1 MDRKKYVQKNEMTA
15 FCVAGLGQGM
25 IYALMSSYIS
35 DYYLNVLQLAPMFVL
50 LLMLLARVWDAI
62 NDPLMGMIVDRS
74 NLKSGKMIP
83 FIRFALIPIAIVT
96 ILMYLSPNLDKTQM
110 MIYSA
115 IVYVSWGM
123 LYTVG
128 DVSFWGLPNVMTPD
142 SEERSSV
149 ISVSKIFNSIGS
161 AVPEVL
167 FLVVGLIM
175 AAIVENSAEPMDAL
189 TVQKRKYLIMAI
201 VTVGIGSALYAV
213 SCFGVKE
220 RVKMRVK
227 NNAKSNVQQI
237 SKRSIAFAIICSLFT
252 FGIYYLYWVY
262 NLMKNIKTTKK
273 DNSSCIGEFIC
284 FVFVPFYSFYWW
296 YTRGKL
302 IKEKFSENGYSA
314 SGNEVVYLILDIF
327 GLSIVSMAI
336 MQNDFNSLP
345 LEPQYISEPPQ
356 LARIFKCKPLMLVLL
371 MGILS
376 SGRYMVGAA
385 AIHVARYSFY
395 IGPELATLA
404 TEAERI
410 AAVEASIST
419 VKTVFQISSIVGLFG
434 ATLFMPKLMK
444 KFDYKKLVI
453 VSCLAGFVASIVT
466 TLVGWFTM
474 NLYACI
480 PFIIISCIP
489 LGVINTVCFAMICD
503 CLDYMEL
510 TTGFRDNALGAAC
523 QGFINKIGNAFAT
536 SGIVIMYMVIG
547 LKPEQMLSSTAV
559 VAATEMPDNLRFAM
573 FTLVSIVPGISMLLC
588 SIPMFFYKIA
598 GKEKE
603 RIVTELAAKRES
615 EGFVVES

>member
-74 NLKSGKMIP
+74 NLKRGKMIP

-115 IVYVSWGM
+115 IVYVAWGM

-201 VTVGIGSALYAV
+201 VTVGIGSVLYAV

-220 RVKMRVK
+220 RVKMPPR
-227 NNAKSNVQQI
+227 
-237 SKRSIAFAIICSLFT
+237 KRQP
-252 FGIYYLYWVY
+252 
-262 NLMKNIKTTKK
+262 
-273 DNSSCIGEFIC
+273 GE
-284 FVFVPFYSFYWW
+284 PS
-296 YTRGKL
+296 
-302 IKEKFSENGYSA
+302 
-314 SGNEVVYLILDIF
+314 
-327 GLSIVSMAI
+327 
-336 MQNDFNSLP
+336 
-345 LEPQYISEPPQ
+345 Q
-356 LARIFKCKPLMLVLL
+356 LKRIFTCKPLMLVLL

-510 TTGFRDNALGAAC
+510 KTGFRDNALGAAC

>member
-1 MDRKKYVQKNEMTA
+1 MEKKKYVQKNEMTA

-74 NLKSGKMIP
+74 NLKSGKMLP
-83 FIRFALIPIAIVT
+83 FIRFALIPIAVVT
-96 ILMYLSPNLDKTQM
+96 LLMYLSPNLDKTEL

-115 IVYVSWGM
+115 IVYVAWGM
-123 LYTVG
+123 IYTVG

-167 FLVVGLIM
+167 FLVIGI
-175 AAIVENSAEPMDAL
+175 AFSAWAGKQETTPDPLLM
-189 TVQKRKYLIMAI
+189 QKRKYLIMAI
-201 VTVGIGSALYAV
+201 VTVGIGIILYARACV
-213 SCFGVKE
+213 GVKE
-220 RVKMRVK
+220 RVKIPVR
-227 NNAKSNVQQI
+227 
-237 SKRSIAFAIICSLFT
+237 KRQP
-252 FGIYYLYWVY
+252 
-262 NLMKNIKTTKK
+262 
-273 DNSSCIGEFIC
+273 GE
-284 FVFVPFYSFYWW
+284 PS
-296 YTRGKL
+296 
-302 IKEKFSENGYSA
+302 
-314 SGNEVVYLILDIF
+314 
-327 GLSIVSMAI
+327 
-336 MQNDFNSLP
+336 
-345 LEPQYISEPPQ
+345 Q
-356 LARIFKCKPLMLVLL
+356 LARIFKCKPLVLILL

-376 SGRYMVGAA
+376 SGRYMVAAA

-395 IGPELATLA
+395 IGPDLATLA

-410 AAVEASIST
+410 SAIESSIST

-444 KFDYKKLVI
+444 KFDFKKLVI
-453 VSCLAGFVASIVT
+453 TTCLAGFVASIVT
-466 TLVGWFTM
+466 TIVGWYTM

-489 LGVINTVCFAMICD
+489 LGVINTVTLAMIGD

-510 TTGFRDNALGAAC
+510 KTGFRDNALGAAC
-523 QGFINKIGNAFAT
+523 QGFINKVGNAFAT
-536 SGIVIMYMVIG
+536 SGIVVMYMVIG
-547 LKPEQMLSSTAV
+547 LDPAQMLSSSSVMSALD
-559 VAATEMPDNLRFAM
+559 MPADMRFAM
-573 FTLVSIVPGISMLLC
+573 FSLVSIVPGISMLLC
-588 SIPMFFYKIA
+588 SLPLFFYKIS
-598 GKEKE
+598 GKEKKE
-603 RIVTELAAKRES
+603 MIAQLTAKREA
-615 EGFVVES
+615 EGFVVQE

>member
-15 FCVAGLGQGM
+15 FCIAGLGQGM

-115 IVYVSWGM
+115 IVYVAWGM

-175 AAIVENSAEPMDAL
+175 AAIVENSSEPMDAL
-189 TVQKRKYLIMAI
+189 TVQKKKYLIMAI
-201 VTVGIGSALYAV
+201 ITVGIGSVLYAV

-220 RVKMRVK
+220 RVKMPVRK
-227 NNAKSNVQQI
+227 HQP
-237 SKRSIAFAIICSLFT
+237 
-252 FGIYYLYWVY
+252 
-262 NLMKNIKTTKK
+262 
-273 DNSSCIGEFIC
+273 GE
-284 FVFVPFYSFYWW
+284 PS
-296 YTRGKL
+296 
-302 IKEKFSENGYSA
+302 
-314 SGNEVVYLILDIF
+314 
-327 GLSIVSMAI
+327 
-336 MQNDFNSLP
+336 
-345 LEPQYISEPPQ
+345 Q
-356 LARIFKCKPLMLVLL
+356 LTRIFKCKPLVLVLL
-371 MGILS
+371 MGVLS

-510 TTGFRDNALGAAC
+510 KTGFRDNALGAAC

-573 FTLVSIVPGISMLLC
+573 FTLVSIIPGISMLLC

-598 GKEKE
+598 GKEKD

-615 EGFVVES
+615 EGLVVEN

>member
-1 MDRKKYVQKNEMTA
+1 MEQKKYVQKKEMTS

-74 NLKSGKMIP
+74 NLKSGKMLP
-83 FIRFALIPIAIVT
+83 FIRFALIPIGIVT
-96 ILMYLSPNLDKTQM
+96 LLMYLSPNLDKTAM

-115 IVYVSWGM
+115 IVYVAWGM
-123 LYTVG
+123 IYTVG

-167 FLVVGLIM
+167 FLVIGLIF
-175 AAIVENSAEPMDAL
+175 SAWAGKQATAPDPLML
-189 TVQKRKYLIMAI
+189 QKRKYLIMAI
-201 VTVGIGSALYAV
+201 VTVGLGIIMYSRA
-213 SCFGVKE
+213 CTGVKE
-220 RVKMRVK
+220 HVKMPVR
-227 NNAKSNVQQI
+227 
-237 SKRSIAFAIICSLFT
+237 KRQ
-252 FGIYYLYWVY
+252 
-262 NLMKNIKTTKK
+262 K
-273 DNSSCIGEFIC
+273 GE
-284 FVFVPFYSFYWW
+284 PS
-296 YTRGKL
+296 
-302 IKEKFSENGYSA
+302 
-314 SGNEVVYLILDIF
+314 
-327 GLSIVSMAI
+327 
-336 MQNDFNSLP
+336 
-345 LEPQYISEPPQ
+345 Q
-356 LARIFKCKPLMLVLL
+356 LARVFKCKPLVLVLL
-371 MGILS
+371 MGVLS
-376 SGRYMVGAA
+376 SGRYMVSAA

-395 IGPELATLA
+395 IGPDLATLA

-410 AAVEASIST
+410 AAIESSIST

-453 VSCLAGFVASIVT
+453 TTCLAGFVASIIT
-466 TLVGWFTM
+466 TIVGWFTM

-489 LGVINTVCFAMICD
+489 LGVINTVCLAMIGD
-503 CLDYMEL
+503 CLDFMEL
-510 TTGFRDNALGAAC
+510 KTGFRDNALGAAC
-523 QGFINKIGNAFAT
+523 QGFINKVGNAFAT

-547 LKPEQMLSSTAV
+547 LDPAQMLSSTSV
-559 VAATEMPDNLRFAM
+559 VSALDMPPEMRFAM
-573 FTLVSIVPGISMLLC
+573 FSLVSIVPGISMLLC
-588 SIPMFFYKIA
+588 SLPMFFYKIA
-598 GKEKE
+598 GKEKNDM
-603 RIVTELAAKRES
+603 IAQLQAKREA
-615 EGFVVES
+615 EGFVVTE

>member
-1 MDRKKYVQKNEMTA
+1 MNAKKYVQKNEMTA

-83 FIRFALIPIAIVT
+83 FIRFALIPVAIVT

-115 IVYVSWGM
+115 IVYVAWGM
-123 LYTVG
+123 LYTIG

-149 ISVSKIFNSIGS
+149 ISISKIFNSIGS

-201 VTVGIGSALYAV
+201 VTVGIGSVLYAV

-220 RVKMRVK
+220 RVKMPARVR
-227 NNAKSNVQQI
+227 QP
-237 SKRSIAFAIICSLFT
+237 
-252 FGIYYLYWVY
+252 
-262 NLMKNIKTTKK
+262 
-273 DNSSCIGEFIC
+273 GE
-284 FVFVPFYSFYWW
+284 PS
-296 YTRGKL
+296 
-302 IKEKFSENGYSA
+302 
-314 SGNEVVYLILDIF
+314 
-327 GLSIVSMAI
+327 
-336 MQNDFNSLP
+336 
-345 LEPQYISEPPQ
+345 Q
-356 LARIFKCKPLMLVLL
+356 LKRIFTCKPLLLVLA

-395 IGPELATLA
+395 IGPDLATLA

-410 AAVEASIST
+410 AAIEASIST

-510 TTGFRDNALGAAC
+510 KTGFRDNALGAAC

-547 LKPEQMLSSTAV
+547 LKPEQMLSSEAV
-559 VAATEMPDNLRFAM
+559 IAATELAPELRFAM
-573 FTLVSIVPGISMLLC
+573 FTLVSIIPGISMLLC

-603 RIVTELAAKRES
+603 RIVSELAEMRKTSGISIS
-615 EGFVVES
+615 E

>member
-1 MDRKKYVQKNEMTA
+1 MGQALKTEKYVKKNEMTA

-35 DYYLNVLQLAPMFVL
+35 DYYLNVLQLTPMFVL

-83 FIRFALIPIAIVT
+83 FIRMAIIPVAIMT
-96 ILMYLSPNLDKTQM
+96 LLMYLSPNLGSTEIM
-110 MIYSA
+110 VYSA
-115 IVYVSWGM
+115 IVYVLWGM

-128 DVSFWGLPNVMTPD
+128 DVAFWGLPNVMTPS

-167 FLVVGLIM
+167 FLVIGLIL
-175 AAIVENSAEPMDAL
+175 AKVVETSANPIDPL
-189 TVQKRKYLIMAI
+189 TIQKRKYLIMAI
-201 VTVGIGSALYAV
+201 VTVAIGSILYSRA
-213 SCFGVKE
+213 CFGVKE
-220 RVKMRVK
+220 RVKMPVTRRKKGEPSLLKRV
-227 NNAKSNVQQI
+227 
-237 SKRSIAFAIICSLFT
+237 FT
-252 FGIYYLYWVY
+252 
-262 NLMKNIKTTKK
+262 
-273 DNSSCIGEFIC
+273 
-284 FVFVPFYSFYWW
+284 
-296 YTRGKL
+296 
-302 IKEKFSENGYSA
+302 
-314 SGNEVVYLILDIF
+314 
-327 GLSIVSMAI
+327 
-336 MQNDFNSLP
+336 
-345 LEPQYISEPPQ
+345 
-356 LARIFKCKPLMLVLL
+356 CKPLLLVLL
-371 MGILS
+371 MGVLS
-376 SGRYMVGAA
+376 SGRYMVSAA

-395 IGPELATLA
+395 IGPDLATLA
-404 TEAERI
+404 DD
-410 AAVEASIST
+410 AARSAAIEASIST

-453 VSCLAGFVASIVT
+453 VSCLAGFAASIVT
-466 TLVGWFTM
+466 TIVGWFTM

-510 TTGFRDNALGAAC
+510 KTGFRDNALGAAC

-547 LKPEQMLSSTAV
+547 LKPDQMLSSEAV
-559 VAATEMPDNLRFAM
+559 VAATELAPSLRFAM

-603 RIVTELAAKRES
+603 RIVSELAIKRKERGIDIS
-615 EGFVVES
+615 NEV